1 MSMLSFKTLDIEY
14 RFDDKMPTPQNSKH
28 DKWRKMTFGKGGSTF
43 VSDTRVKL
51 PFLKPIVYG
60 VINFFRTEVMC
71 LVYISRADPFPD
83 SRAYKYQKA
92 RRWRCCFFLSW
103 PCLLGGE
110 TAVATLAYSIDTLR
124 K

>member
-51 PFLKPIVYG
+51 PFLKPIAYG
-60 VINFFRTEVMC
+60 VINFFRTEVHVFG
-71 LVYISRADPFPD
+71 VY
-83 SRAYKYQKA
+83 K
-92 RRWRCCFFLSW
+92 
-103 PCLLGGE
+103 
-110 TAVATLAYSIDTLR
+110 
-124 K
+124 